1 MSGSNGRRPREVG
14 GGEREVSPEGRLFG
28 VVLGIAGRMGEVWL
42 VRAAVVG
49 LALVAAGLI
58 KKGDRK

>member
-28 VVLGIAGRMGEVWL
+28 VVVAWLLMGVVFGTLLGVWIRWFWLEWVFVNMIGR
-42 VRAAVVG
+42 
-49 LALVAAGLI
+49 
-58 KKGDRK
+58 